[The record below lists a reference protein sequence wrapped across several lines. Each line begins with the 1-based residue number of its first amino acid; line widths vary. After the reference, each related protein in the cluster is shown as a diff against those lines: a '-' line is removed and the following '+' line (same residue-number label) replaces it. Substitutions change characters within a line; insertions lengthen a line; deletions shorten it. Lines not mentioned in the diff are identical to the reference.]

1 MINKI
6 GKRKQQGR
14 FICAAPLKQCSLKS
28 SAYDNKNV
36 VTLYFNLRQE
46 VFLLLVMKQ
55 SQFNADGSKLPK

>member
-36 VTLYFNLRQE
+36 VTLYIK
-46 VFLLLVMKQ
+46 V
-55 SQFNADGSKLPK
+55 ADHILQLTTRSFFITGYETVPIQC